1 MVGVILATVL
11 ILILSLIMP
20 VTMPFYLGYG
30 TILLMIVIFL
40 IVGCIGALLSFIK
53 VVKVDPMLLDGIMT
67 LKLEHIS
74 KTFGEGLAKTKVLKD
89 INLDVQPGEFI
100 ILNGASGSGKSTLLN
115 ILGGLLTPT
124 DGKILYE
131 GHDLYSNY
139 KIVQN

>member
-1 MVGVILATVL
+1 
-11 ILILSLIMP
+11 
-20 VTMPFYLGYG
+20 
-30 TILLMIVIFL
+30 
-40 IVGCIGALLSFIK
+40 
-53 VVKVDPMLLDGIMT
+53 MT

-74 KTFGEGLAKTKVLKD
+74 KTFGEGSAKTKVLKD
-89 INLDVQPGEFI
+89 INLEVQPGEFI

-139 KIVQN
+139 KNSTELRLNDIGFIFKRHILCLI

>member
-1 MVGVILATVL
+1 
-11 ILILSLIMP
+11 
-20 VTMPFYLGYG
+20 
-30 TILLMIVIFL
+30 
-40 IVGCIGALLSFIK
+40 
-53 VVKVDPMLLDGIMT
+53 MT

-131 GHDLYSNY
+131 GIQII